1 MAEKCLLKWTQF
13 QDNAISTFMEQ
24 RSEDLYTDVTLVAED
39 NTIMKAHRVILTAS
53 CEYFAKLLRA
63 VPNATSVFCL
73 DGVSH
78 SELEYLLEFIYKG
91 EIQIP
96 NEIVPRF
103 IELSKRF
110 SIKGIK
116 DISLQDKMKDNINP
130 PDKHQIPTGKNQV
143 LPDKYQIPANNYQ
156 IPANNYQVPAHNYQV
171 PSDNNQVQS
180 DNFLVPAERE
190 RNPKDNDNLPKNEQE
205 PIEDYLKSKISA
217 YCKIIENEI
226 KVNAHE
232 VSEGI
237 LELDEN
243 VLINNE
249 EAEKHFQ
256 TPNSELKSESVF
268 PNNQNGKDRSSLF
281 QNKNLTY
288 YLGDSS
294 FSYDEFKKYIV
305 QLFRMNN
312 NGYWECNIC
321 SNVTSNKSHM
331 REHVEKHLKNMFIVC
346 NICGRKMK
354 RSYYN
359 RARQHT
365 STCSMNL

>member
-1 MAEKCLLKWTQF
+1 MLKWTQF
-13 QDNAISTFMEQ
+13 KDNAISTFMEQ
-24 RSEDLYTDVTLVAED
+24 RFEDLYTDVTLVAED

-53 CEYFAKLLRA
+53 CEYFAKLLRV

-116 DISLQDKMKDNINP
+116 DISLQDKMKDNIYPACKNP
-130 PDKHQIPTGKNQV
+130 S
-143 LPDKYQIPANNYQ
+143 PAENC
-156 IPANNYQVPAHNYQV
+156 QVPTDNYKV
-171 PSDNNQVQS
+171 PADNNQV
-180 DNFLVPAERE
+180 
-190 RNPKDNDNLPKNEQE
+190 PKDKDHLPKDE
-205 PIEDYLKSKISA
+205 PMPLANDLNSKISA

-226 KVNAHE
+226 KANAHE

-237 LELDEN
+237 LELDDN
-243 VLINNE
+243 LQTKNE
-249 EAEKHFQ
+249 EAGKNFQ
-256 TPNSELKSESVF
+256 TLGSELKSESML
-268 PNNQNGKDRSSLF
+268 PNDQKGKVRSSF
-281 QNKNLTY
+281 FSQNKNLTY
-288 YLGDSS
+288 FLGDSS
-294 FSYDEFKKYIV
+294 FTYDEFVKYIV

-312 NGYWECNIC
+312 NGHWECNIC
-321 SNVTSNKSHM
+321 SNVTSNKFHIK
-331 REHVEKHLKNMFIVC
+331 EHVEKHLKNMSIVC

-354 RSYYN
+354 RSYHN

-365 STCSMNL
+365 STCSMNLP